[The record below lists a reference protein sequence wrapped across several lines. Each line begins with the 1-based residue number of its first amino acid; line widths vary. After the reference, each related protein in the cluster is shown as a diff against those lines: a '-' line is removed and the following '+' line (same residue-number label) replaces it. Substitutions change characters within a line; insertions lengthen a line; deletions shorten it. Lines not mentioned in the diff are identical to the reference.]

1 MTISF
6 FIPVC
11 PKEAI
16 PLSGSGKLSSPN
28 YPISNYSASTNCT
41 WNITAPAG
49 KYVKL
54 VFTDFALSSCAASC
68 SSGSCS
74 YVELYDG
81 GSANSPLL
89 GRFCQDSTLK
99 ETFSSGHQ
107 MFVKFHS
114 GKTVDRG
121 FEAEYSVSYPSL
133 PTTSSPTVTLPTT
146 TVTLPTSTAP
156 STTSGK

>member
-1 MTISF
+1 MFLLFT
-6 FIPVC
+6 VC

-68 SSGSCS
+68 SSASCS

-81 GSANSPLL
+81 SSANSPSL
-89 GRFCQDSTLK
+89 GRFCQGSTLK

-114 GKTVDRG
+114 GQTVDRG
-121 FEAEYSVSYPSL
+121 FEADYSVSSIR
-133 PTTSSPTVTLPTT
+133 PTTSPSPTVTSQTSKSTT
-146 TVTLPTSTAP
+146 T
-156 STTSGK
+156 KRK